1 MERGVRRTHILR
13 VRSPRAGPK
22 GEAED
27 GYEQVRSLDAIASE
41 HGGLVHLD
49 EFEMH
54 SDEHREWLAAVG
66 SI

>member
-1 MERGVRRTHILR
+1 MAQLDAKALLVLE
-13 VRSPRAGPK
+13 
-22 GEAED
+22 GEAEN